1 MDDIID
7 PNSQRVNRYKFRKM
21 LIQDARVS
29 ELLNRNYNVFDA
41 AFQYFTSARKKTVN
55 LEEIKALATQCQ
67 LDVPEA
73 MLGVVFAESLMTVID
88 TVRNKDRM
96 SQLSFPEFV
105 YSLCRVTDVH
115 FTNTMYEDEEFYVKF
130 DNLLPELLDP
140 IDLKPAFRYGVQFA
154 CD

>member
-41 AFQYFTSARKKTVN
+41 AFQYFTHARKKTVN

-105 YSLCRVTDVH
+105 YFLCRITDVH
-115 FTNTMYEDEEFYVKF
+115 FTNT
-130 DNLLPELLDP
+130 
-140 IDLKPAFRYGVQFA
+140 
-154 CD
+154 